1 MFDIQADLERE
12 LRIREALIQEVHHR
26 VKNNMQTINSLLRMQ
41 ARKTDNKEV
50 KDALTDA
57 RSRIQAMSIV
67 HDKLSY
73 TTQENVKVMD
83 LIETI
88 AYETKYAYVGD
99 SPNYTVSI
107 IGSAGICNS
116 SQATSMALIIAE
128 IVQNCF
134 KHGFKERNH
143 GALEIELILT
153 PDYFTAIIEDDGCGL
168 PENFSLRNTESMG
181 ISLIKTLV
189 EDDLNGTLS
198 ILPPSSK
205 EGACFQLQVPRQN

>member
-41 ARKTDNKEV
+41 ARKTTNQEV

-67 HDKLSY
+67 HDKLSF
-73 TTQENVKVMD
+73 TTRENVQVMD

-88 AYETKYAYVGD
+88 ASETKYAYVGD
-99 SPNYTVSI
+99 SPNYTVSV

-128 IVQNCF
+128 IVQNSF
-134 KHGFKERNH
+134 KHGFKDRDH
-143 GALEIELILT
+143 GSIEIELCLT
-153 PDYFTAIIEDDGCGL
+153 PNYFTAIIEDDGWGV
-168 PENFSLRNTESMG
+168 PSNFCLHDTDSMG
-181 ISLIKTLV
+181 ISLVRTLV

-198 ILPPSSK
+198 LLPPSNK
-205 EGACFQLQVPRQN
+205 QGACFQLQVPR